1 MANDIWMG
9 RAGPRDIIAVV
20 KSDVDADAD
29 ADVDADGGPRAQR
42 PTTSA
47 HVARR
52 MIANILQ
59 DPALRTA
66 DRAARAKELSSEQ
79 SRKVRLKEKHR
90 LREEAWGDD

>member
-1 MANDIWMG
+1 MANDVWMG
-9 RAGPRDIIAVV
+9 RAGPRGIIAVV
-20 KSDVDADAD
+20 KSDVDV
-29 ADVDADGGPRAQR
+29 DVDADGKPRAQR
-42 PTTSA
+42 PITSA

-66 DRAARAKELSSEQ
+66 DRTARAKELSSEV
-79 SRKVRLKEKHR
+79 SRKVRLKEKHK